1 VKKTHVLRA
10 PDLGNTLP
18 VALKS
23 ATALAMLYA
32 KVAIPA
38 PTHAAFSYAVP
49 EDCASEVRAGARVVV
64 SFRRR
69 LTVGFVLD
77 TMDEA
82 PSHIDANKIKP
93 IESVLGDA
101 VFSPRMCEWLS
112 WLASYYCAPIGEVC
126 RSALPKRLTQLKPP
140 KTTRPSVPRE
150 LEHRG
155 EQQDFVLT
163 GDQQNALK
171 LINDELDTKK
181 PRPVLLYGV
190 TGSGKTEVYLR
201 LFERVVGE
209 GKQAILLVPEI
220 GLTPQLT
227 ARVIERFG
235 EKVALM
241 HSQLTDAQ
249 RHHQWERIRAGEAN
263 VVVGTRSGLF
273 APLLNLGAIVIDEE
287 HDSSY
292 KQDEGVLYH
301 ARDAAVMR
309 GQIENAIVVM
319 GSATPSIESFANVQ
333 GDKYRCCHLSERT
346 GGGVLP
352 DVHVIDMRHEVAR
365 QKAGDSEKKRHE
377 HASLSRELVDAIE
390 ATMSRGEQ
398 AMIFLNR
405 RGFANFLICE
415 SCGHSFVCPN
425 CDISLSYHRHP
436 EKLLCH
442 YCDYTVRPPTKCP
455 SCEGIDIVPMGRGT
469 ERIEMELQELFP
481 KVRIARLDRDT
492 VAKAT
497 KRTSIF
503 KQMHDGTI
511 DILVGTQ
518 MIAKGHDFPN
528 VTLVGIVS
536 ADVALHMPDFRA
548 AERVFQL
555 TTQVS
560 GRAGRTSHGAKVMLQ
575 TFQPEHTSFEHAR
588 VHDFESFFANERVH
602 REKLGY
608 PPYVRLANVRMS
620 ATDSAKVDRQAHSI
634 ADELKN
640 LCARMKL
647 DGSVRLLGPAPA
659 PMEKVRNRYRWQLL
673 IKAPDARA
681 MSAFLKQAHPAI
693 RAFERQGLRIAIDV
707 DPINLL

>member
-1 VKKTHVLRA
+1 
-10 PDLGNTLP
+10 
-18 VALKS
+18 
-23 ATALAMLYA
+23 MLYA

-38 PTHAAFSYAVP
+38 PAHATFTYAVP
-49 EDCASEVRAGARVVV
+49 DDCASEVRLGARVVV
-64 SFRRR
+64 TFRRR
-69 LTVGFVLD
+69 RVIGFVFD
-77 TMDEA
+77 ITDEA
-82 PSHIDANKIKP
+82 PVHIDAGKIKP
-93 IESVLGDA
+93 IESVLGDT
-101 VFSPRMCEWLS
+101 VFSPKMCEWLS
-112 WLASYYCAPIGEVC
+112 WLANYYCAPIGEVC
-126 RSALPKRLTQLKPP
+126 RVALPKRLTQLKSP
-140 KTTRPSVPRE
+140 KTSRPTLPRE

-155 EQQDFVLT
+155 DAQEIVLT
-163 GDQQNALK
+163 SDQQNALK

-181 PRPVLLYGV
+181 PRPVLLHGV

-201 LFERVVGE
+201 LFERVVSE

-235 EKVALM
+235 EKVALT
-241 HSQLTDAQ
+241 HSQLSDAQ
-249 RHHQWERIRAGEAN
+249 RHHQWERMKAGDAS

-273 APLLNLGAIVIDEE
+273 APLSNLGAIVVDEE

-319 GSATPSIESFANVQ
+319 GSATPSVESFANVQ
-333 GDKYRCCHLSERT
+333 SDKYRYCRLSERT

-352 DVHVIDMRHEVAR
+352 EIRVIDMRHEVAR
-365 QKAGDSEKKRHE
+365 QKADDVDKKRHE
-377 HASLSRELVDAIE
+377 HASLSGELVDAIE
-390 ATMSRGEQ
+390 ATMARGEQ

-415 SCGHSFVCPN
+415 SCGHSFECPN
-425 CDISLSYHRHP
+425 CDISLSYHRCP

-442 YCDYTVRPPTKCP
+442 YCDYTVRPPTRCP
-455 SCEGIDIVPMGRGT
+455 SCEGTDIVPMGRGT
-469 ERIEMELQELFP
+469 ERIEMELGELFP
-481 KVRIARLDRDT
+481 KARIARLDRDT
-492 VAKAT
+492 VSKAT
-497 KRTSIF
+497 KRTEIF
-503 KQMHDGTI
+503 KKMIDGTI

-555 TTQVS
+555 TIQVS
-560 GRAGRTSHGAKVMLQ
+560 GRAGRTSQGAKVMLQ

-588 VHDFESFFANERVH
+588 AHDFESFFANERMH

-608 PPYVRLANVRMS
+608 PPYVRLVNVRMS
-620 ATDSAKVDRQAHSI
+620 ATDAAKVDRQAHLV
-634 ADELKN
+634 ADELKA
-640 LCARMKL
+640 LCTRMKM
-647 DGSVRLLGPAPA
+647 DGSVRFLGPAPA

-673 IKAPDARA
+673 IKASDARS
-681 MSAFLKQAHPAI
+681 MSVFLKQAHPAI